1 MSSTLQAKFLS
12 ETDPRHRANGNGT
25 PSLAGRPAS
34 HKEKPT
40 GVTGP
45 WLGRSI
51 IHPAV
56 IGMFHRYGILS
67 GAALSRILGVGRSS
81 AHLILDRLHKD
92 GCLVIEQKRPDQPL
106 PPGRPTTDYQ
116 LDPERGLFLG
126 MALENKEFRWHLA
139 AFNGAPVAEGT
150 IDSKTCRSTA
160 GLVHAVNSI
169 LKSGHITEARP
180 LLQATLAIDG
190 IIDRNSPGIVVESHL
205 LEDNRITLAPVLSA
219 VLRGVPVEVL
229 NLASVG
235 AISESLREF
244 RNPAPT
250 LFVWVEDNYRVR
262 AGFALAG
269 RVLAGSNGRA
279 GTIFAESGDLVS
291 IGDNPALLKYQSW
304 TSLLAAAIELDG
316 QAKAAHELL
325 VARLAE
331 RLQDLAAFLD
341 PSQVVIGSA
350 DPTLG
355 ADIAAR
361 ISRGWALRVSGAP
374 MPSVERALFGG
385 STLARGAA
393 LLPIASVISRALEI
407 EELEPSRKAGPTGS
421 AGVLRMFAA

>member
-1 MSSTLQAKFLS
+1 
-12 ETDPRHRANGNGT
+12 
-25 PSLAGRPAS
+25 
-34 HKEKPT
+34 
-40 GVTGP
+40 
-45 WLGRSI
+45 
-51 IHPAV
+51 
-56 IGMFHRYGILS
+56 
-67 GAALSRILGVGRSS
+67 
-81 AHLILDRLHKD
+81 
-92 GCLVIEQKRPDQPL
+92 
-106 PPGRPTTDYQ
+106 
-116 LDPERGLFLG
+116 
-126 MALENKEFRWHLA
+126 
-139 AFNGAPVAEGT
+139 
-150 IDSKTCRSTA
+150 
-160 GLVHAVNSI
+160 
-169 LKSGHITEARP
+169 
-180 LLQATLAIDG
+180 
-190 IIDRNSPGIVVESHL
+190 
-205 LEDNRITLAPVLSA
+205 
-219 VLRGVPVEVL
+219 VEVL